1 MDETILD
8 KLSTLSDDNLDYECV
23 LTTEEINNIKN
34 KIELLQEENIK
45 LKIDNIKLEKSN
57 KLIEGLLLI
66 PSKNL
71 ETKMEFTKDINNIS
85 FLIELRLINSTDNSY
100 THYIPLF
107 SLISLDNTKYISIGF
122 FNNKLRIDDNFGCLY
137 YSKNEC
143 KLDNNWLSIF
153 GIFQIS
159 INGINFIFEYNNNKV
174 VLSRFE
180 KNKEQ
185 INLLCNIKEWKF
197 VVGYSPIIIKSNELF
212 NIMFKKCIIIQ
223 DKLTVDEINNLNY
236 DQIKNCIYIN
246 F

>member
-159 INGINFIFEYNNNKV
+159 INGINFIFEYNNNK
-174 VLSRFE
+174 
-180 KNKEQ
+180 
-185 INLLCNIKEWKF
+185 LL
-197 VVGYSPIIIKSNELF
+197 
-212 NIMFKKCIIIQ
+212 
-223 DKLTVDEINNLNY
+223 
-236 DQIKNCIYIN
+236 
-246 F
+246 